1 MLKRTCGVESWRRRE
16 TCALG
21 PLMVVGRI
29 LELEKKRRAE
39 KQGLN
44 YVVGKKRRTKG
55 AASVAVA
62 GERKGKRDTKINC
75 HLGLCLRIFM
85 WAFLMSRFLSR
96 PLIMSFLMGSEL
108 LTFFVNGFLII
119 SSWISCQLFMRKP
132 LWKSISSYGVYP

>member
-29 LELEKKRRAE
+29 LELEKKRRTE

-75 HLGLCLRIFM
+75 LFC
-85 WAFLMSRFLSR
+85 
-96 PLIMSFLMGSEL
+96 GS
-108 LTFFVNGFLII
+108 TFPKLVEFFY
-119 SSWISCQLFMRKP
+119 SSKFK
-132 LWKSISSYGVYP
+132 